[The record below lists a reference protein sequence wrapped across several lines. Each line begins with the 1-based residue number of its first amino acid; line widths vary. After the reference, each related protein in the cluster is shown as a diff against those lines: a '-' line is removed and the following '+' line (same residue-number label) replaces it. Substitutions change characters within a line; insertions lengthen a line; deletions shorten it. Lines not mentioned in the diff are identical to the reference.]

1 VNHLDVH
8 APYKLQATLLH
19 LLVAQSPINVVDDVQ
34 KNGQIKYK
42 KLHRNIFVHIIC
54 IYVYDCMCIYI
65 HRIHL
70 LRFELMFS
78 QQHETPKNK

>member
-1 VNHLDVH
+1 MNHLDVH

-34 KNGQIKYK
+34 KHGQIKYE

-65 HRIHL
+65 YTEYTYCGL
-70 LRFELMFS
+70 
-78 QQHETPKNK
+78 N